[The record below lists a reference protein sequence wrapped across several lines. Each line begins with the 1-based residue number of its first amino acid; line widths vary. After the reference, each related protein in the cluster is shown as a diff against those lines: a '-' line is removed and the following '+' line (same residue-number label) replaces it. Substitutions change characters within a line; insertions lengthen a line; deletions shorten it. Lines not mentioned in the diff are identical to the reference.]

1 MTMMIM
7 MTYSTWST
15 STLGRAL
22 GLPSA
27 HWTLKLGSLS
37 SHTPVAI
44 GINVVAIINI
54 TMPIINIM
62 IATIPLITMLIRAGQ
77 TCPTGVLPP
86 PGQLMDALSRQRIP
100 HLAEIFKCR

>member
-1 MTMMIM
+1 MMTMIIM

-44 GINVVAIINI
+44 GINVVAII
-54 TMPIINIM
+54 PIINII
-62 IATIPLITMLIRAGQ
+62 IATIILITMLIRASQ

-86 PGQLMDALSRQRIP
+86 SGQLMDALSRQRIP
-100 HLAEIFKCR
+100 NLAEICR